1 MTGNL
6 HPSYMLRVARL
17 ERARERFRRGAIHEN
32 EFRELLAADGM
43 LERSSQDAEIRD
55 CLPGMHQIGD
65 ALDPVSSPLEP
76 K

>member
-17 ERARERFRRGAIHEN
+17 ERARERFRRGSIHEN

-43 LERSSQDAEIRD
+43 LERASQDAEIRD
-55 CLPGMHQIGD
+55 CLPGMHQIGEAAD
-65 ALDPVSSPLEP
+65 RVIERIKP
-76 K
+76 